1 MGTTLHLADG
11 EEFILGRSREKATEL
26 VELAAAAGLKGSV
39 KTTYN
44 GYIVPSVIFDAA
56 ATEADADE
64 DSETDTDPDKAVD
77 ETATD
82 PAKADED
89 VDADA
94 NTDEDADDTKAVQF
108 DPTAATIAEVTEYLD
123 GADDDERARV
133 IAAESASAKPRRG
146 VLDLA
151 ATKEGK

>member
-44 GYIVPSVIFDAA
+44 GYIVPSVIF
-56 ATEADADE
+56 THGVPDE
-64 DSETDTDPDKAVD
+64 DAEKHEEPGTTPDKIA
-77 ETATD
+77 EEILTD

-94 NTDEDADDTKAVQF
+94 DTDEDADENKAVQF